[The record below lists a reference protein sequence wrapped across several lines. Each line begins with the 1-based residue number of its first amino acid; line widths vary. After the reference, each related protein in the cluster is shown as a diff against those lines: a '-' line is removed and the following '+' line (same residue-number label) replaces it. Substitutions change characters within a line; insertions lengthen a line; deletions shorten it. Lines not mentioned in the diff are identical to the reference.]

1 MQSYPTKP
9 DTRQHLNNTTLLDRR
24 HPQSFTQRPKEKEKK
39 VTSLSARRPLCD
51 RPLSPSGVVT
61 GLVPRACTC
70 RKPARSDGVEEKW
83 QALRPTSGVSGLH
96 RLGEAPQLSPISA
109 STELTHRTEVN
120 SRTNRSP
127 GQNTTCRK
135 TPLR

>member
-70 RKPARSDGVEEKW
+70 RKPALSDGVEENGRHSVPRAGSRDCTDSEKH
-83 QALRPTSGVSGLH
+83 L
-96 RLGEAPQLSPISA
+96 
-109 STELTHRTEVN
+109 N
-120 SRTNRSP
+120 SRT
-127 GQNTTCRK
+127 
-135 TPLR
+135 